1 MIRSVPQL
9 VRNKA
14 VAIGATAWLEA
25 LPSVLADLE
34 REWEVE
40 VGDSFCDGTEAF
52 VAAATLTTDGTP
64 AVVKVM
70 IPRPDRSETDEIRVL
85 QLTNGEGCV
94 QLLRSDEDRG
104 AMLLERLGPSMAA
117 LEVPFEE
124 RLEILTATA
133 QRVWRPVPAAV
144 SLPSGQ
150 EKATKL
156 ARFIERTNRELGEPF
171 SATAMAHGATCA
183 ARRAAASD
191 IERAVLVHGDIHQW
205 NALQASD
212 GSFKLVDPDGLLCE
226 PEYDLGILM
235 REDPEELMAGD
246 PYDRARLLGQRTGLD
261 AEAIWEWGVIERIS
275 TALVCLQI
283 GLQPVG
289 DQMLAAAEAIAA
301 SA

>member
-1 MIRSVPQL
+1 MTRSVPQL
-9 VRNKA
+9 VQNKA
-14 VAIGATAWLEA
+14 IAIGATAWLKA

-40 VGDSFCDGTEAF
+40 VGDSFSDGTEAF
-52 VAAATLTTDGTP
+52 VAGATCADGTA

-104 AMLLERLGPSMAA
+104 AMLLERLGPSMAD

-124 RLEILTATA
+124 RLETLTATA
-133 QRVWRPVPAAV
+133 QRVWRPVPSSV

-156 ARFIERTNRELGEPF
+156 AGFIETTNRALGEPF
-171 SATAMAHGATCA
+171 SASAIAHAAACA
-183 ARRAAASD
+183 ARRAAGSD
-191 IERAVLVHGDIHQW
+191 PDRAVLVHGDIHQW
-205 NALQASD
+205 NALQAS
-212 GSFKLVDPDGLLCE
+212 GGTFKLVDPDGLLCE

-246 PYDRARLLGQRTGLD
+246 PYDRARLLAERTGLD
-261 AEAIWEWGVIERIS
+261 AEAIWEWGVVERIS

-283 GLQPVG
+283 DLQPFG
-289 DQMLAAAEAIAA
+289 EQTRAAAEAIAA